1 MTHVLDDALQAC
13 INGQPEQSEALL
25 RTIPDD
31 PRAKFN
37 LGWHDMRHG
46 KLKQGFEGMNV
57 GRFINVFGSPA
68 LPGPIWKD
76 QDLKNKT
83 LLFRCE
89 GGFGD
94 EIINFRFAYDFKARG
109 ANVVVVCAEALA
121 SLFTRHG
128 FACVSERAVPFI
140 RYDYWVPAM
149 SAAYVLGHEFDTLN
163 GNAYLTAEPAV
174 LAKTPNTIKVG
185 LRWAGNPQFEHEQHR
200 KFDPQPLIDLHKV
213 AGTTMF
219 SLQRDGDLIDDLP
232 FTDLRNELKS
242 WEDTASI
249 IAGLDLVIT
258 SCTSVA
264 HLSAAL
270 GKETWILVPIMP
282 YYTWAVPG
290 NKSAWYD
297 SARLFRQTEYGN
309 WDTPMQEIKKAL
321 EEKVCA

>member
-1 MTHVLDDALQAC
+1 MNHPLDMALEAC
-13 INGQPEQSEALL
+13 TNGYPDVSESLL
-25 RTIPDD
+25 RTLGDD
-31 PRAKFN
+31 PRALFN

-57 GRFINVFGSPA
+57 GRFLKVFGSGP

-89 GGFGD
+89 GGLGD
-94 EIINFRFAYDFKARG
+94 EIINFRFAYDFKAKG
-109 ANVVVVCAEALA
+109 ANVVVVCAEAL
-121 SLFTRHG
+121 SEIFSRHG

-140 RYDYWVPAM
+140 RYDFWVPAM
-149 SAAYVLGHEFDTLN
+149 SAAYVLGYEFDTLN
-163 GNAYLTAEPAV
+163 GNAYLSAEPAV
-174 LAKTPNTIKVG
+174 LAKTPDTIKVG

-200 KFDPQPLIDLHKV
+200 KFNPQPLIDLHKV
-213 AGTTMF
+213 SGTTMF
-219 SLQRDGDLIDDLP
+219 SLQRDVDLIDKLP
-232 FTDLRNELKS
+232 FTDLRNELKT

-264 HLSAAL
+264 HMSAAL
-270 GKETWILVPIMP
+270 GKETWVLVPIMP

-290 NKSAWYD
+290 EKSAWYD
-297 SARLFRQTEYGN
+297 SVRLFRQTEYGN
-309 WDTPMQEIKKAL
+309 WDKPMADVRAAL
-321 EEKVCA
+321 EQKVA